1 MEFNTVTT
9 AIAFLGLIGVGAAG
23 MIGSNM
29 MVTST
34 ILTMVVPAMAVFGV
48 IMLAL
53 GVKHGEYRAVN

>member
-34 ILTMVVPAMAVFGV
+34 ILTMVVPSMAVFGV